1 MKVIKL
7 TLSGYTRTMLSGNK
21 KIEYTPQA
29 PMQVILGTNGSG
41 KSSLVHELFP
51 LPSNGAFYEK
61 DGYKELEFTHNG
73 DHYIQR
79 SSFETST
86 GKHSLIKNGEIELN
100 KSLGPKGL
108 LEVVER
114 EFFITPQK
122 RDLLTGKMRFSSMSI
137 NDRRT
142 LLTEMSDVDYTYA
155 LTVYKRAKD
164 YARDIK
170 GALTLAKKRLVM
182 EQSKILGKE
191 EIETL
196 TRQTNALHKQISSL
210 LEDRAPLSKDSESAK
225 SELRTYLNKLQS
237 DISDLEAINTEPPS
251 GYSYDG
257 LESIVEAMDA
267 FKRDVG
273 VSANMVTHLTEEY
286 SKIEK
291 EVRLLESTGGKDIGE
306 LSEQKREGEQAIEQ
320 LQATLQTKAA
330 KQIRN
335 YANASMVFR
344 SVQDSLLGI
353 FNDLPDNEALTY
365 SNGTIKIVEPLIE
378 EFKEERHKLD
388 NTLRQLASEKD
399 HLEFHK
405 TKGPTTCPRCQHGWV
420 IGFSQERYDQISHE
434 IDKLSARRREV
445 EEALDK
451 NTELLA
457 ATLKFIS
464 IYRQY
469 LVIKGSNE
477 VLEPLWLELDEQG
490 ISFKKPSIAI
500 RIVEKFASDMAIID
514 QIASIQSQLVNI
526 EGLISVVRAGDAKDL
541 AQSKSK
547 LEAIEQDI
555 VRYTQ
560 EGSKANSILEEHRR
574 YYHNVT
580 RFLEGAH
587 RTTPALV
594 DTILNDS
601 KQTAE
606 VMIQE
611 HIHTVVRSLQSELA
625 IKEDILSQ
633 VNVQQAMICDLE
645 EQIVDL
651 TAKEKAAKVIVREL
665 GPTEG
670 LVAEGMMGFI
680 NMFIGQ
686 INAVVTR
693 VWTYPLVILPCTV
706 EGDESPELTYR
717 FPLITGEDAQ
727 PRDDIKDGSTGMCDI
742 VDLGFRIAAAKR
754 LKLESFPLF
763 LDEFGSGFDPSHQK
777 TASAVTASILEQG
790 LFEQI
795 FMISHHESSYGAL
808 SSAQFLVL
816 DDTNIK
822 PSHVKYND
830 HVVFS

>member
-7 TLSGYTRTMLSGNK
+7 TLSGYTRTMLSGHK
-21 KIEYTPQA
+21 KIEYTPEA

-61 DGYKELEFTHNG
+61 DGFKELEFTHNG
-73 DHYIQR
+73 DHYVQR
-79 SSFETST
+79 SSFETTT
-86 GKHSLIKNGEIELN
+86 GKHSLVKNGEIELN

-114 EFFITPQK
+114 EFYITPQK

-155 LTVYKRAKD
+155 LSVYKRAKD

-196 TRQTNALHKQISSL
+196 TRQTNALHKQISEL
-210 LEDRAPLSKDSESAK
+210 LEERAPISKDSETAK

-267 FKRDVG
+267 FKRDIG

-306 LSEQKREGEQAIEQ
+306 LVEQKKEGEQAIEQ
-320 LQATLQTKAA
+320 LRVTLQTKAA
-330 KQIRN
+330 KEITN

-344 SVQDSLLGI
+344 SVQDSLLGV
-353 FNDLPDNEALTY
+353 FNDLPDNETLLY
-365 SNGTIKIVEPLIE
+365 SNATIKLIEPLIE
-378 EFKEERHKLD
+378 ELKADRHELD
-388 NTLRQLASEKD
+388 MDLRRLASEKD
-399 HLEFHK
+399 HLDFHK

-420 IGFSQERYDQISHE
+420 IGFSQERYDQVSQE
-434 IDKLSARRREV
+434 IDKLSARRKEV
-445 EEALDK
+445 EVSIDK
-451 NTELLA
+451 NTELLS

-464 IYRQY
+464 TYRSY

-477 VLEPLWLELDEQG
+477 VLSPLWLELDEQG

-500 RIVEKFASDMAIID
+500 RIVEKFASDMAIVD
-514 QIASIQSQLVNI
+514 QIVSIQSQLANI

-541 AQSKSK
+541 AQSKAK
-547 LEAIEQDI
+547 LEAIERDI

-560 EGSKANSILEEHRR
+560 EGSKATSILEEHRR

-580 RFLEGAH
+580 RFLEGAQ
-587 RTTPALV
+587 RATPALV
-594 DTILNDS
+594 DTILNAS

-611 HIHTVVRSLQSELA
+611 HIHAVVRSLQSELA

-645 EQIVDL
+645 EQIADL
-651 TAKEKAAKVIVREL
+651 SAKEKAAKVIVREL

-686 INAVVTR
+686 INAVVSR
-693 VWTYPLVILPCTV
+693 VWTYPLEILPCSV
-706 EGDESPELTYR
+706 EGDENPELTYR
-717 FPLITGEDAQ
+717 FELITGEDAQ
-727 PRDDIKDGSTGMCDI
+727 KRDDIKDGSTGMCDI